1 MAGMTS
7 DPYTGADVEHDR
19 AVLGAQRRVGT
30 GFGHE
35 ESPSAGTPIDEGVSD
50 SREKYLH
57 DEA

>member
-1 MAGMTS
+1 MTS